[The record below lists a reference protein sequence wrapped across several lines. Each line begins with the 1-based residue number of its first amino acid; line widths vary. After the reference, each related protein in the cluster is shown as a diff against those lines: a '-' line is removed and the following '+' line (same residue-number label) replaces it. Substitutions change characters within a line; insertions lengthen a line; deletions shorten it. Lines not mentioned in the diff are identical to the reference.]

1 MLDVITIGSITKD
14 NFLELDLEIID
25 WPKTPSR
32 KAIVLPFGEKLEVKD
47 THSVLGGNSANASVT
62 FSRLGFKTGCFGKIG
77 SDPAGQEIKRWLR
90 EEGVDPIF
98 AVAKNKKTAQSTL
111 LLNNGERTILGY
123 HGASNEWVK
132 TDILWNKLKAKWW
145 YLSLAGSSA
154 DFFAPLVKFAKEN
167 GIRVAFNPSG
177 YQIKHKRQEILD
189 NLKNID
195 FLVVNEGEAA
205 ELVGIPFSK
214 EKEVFKKLDDL
225 MPGIVAVT
233 DGQNGVTVSDGKYIY
248 KAGIFKEKIVAD
260 RTGAGDAFGSGF
272 TAGLML
278 ADRENRTYKSNRTN
292 RSNKSDKANGADKYN
307 GEDIKYAIRLAS
319 ANATSVVEHIGAT
332 PGIITKKQFI
342 NELRFA
348 DLEIKSKLL

>member
-1 MLDVITIGSITKD
+1 MKDIITIVSITKD
-14 NFLELDLEIID
+14 NFLEMDCEIID
-25 WPKTPSR
+25 WPKTPLK
-32 KAIVLPFGEKLEVKD
+32 KAIVLPFGEKLEVKNILS
-47 THSVLGGNSANASVT
+47 TLGGNSANASAT
-62 FSRLGFKTGCFGKIG
+62 FSRLGFKTACFGKIG
-77 SDPAGQEIKRWLR
+77 SDSAGQEIKNWLK
-90 EEGVDPIF
+90 EEKVVSIF

-132 TDILWNKLKAKWW
+132 TDIPWDKLKAKWW
-145 YLSLAGSSA
+145 YLSLAGSSS
-154 DFFAPLVKFAKEN
+154 DFFVPLVKFAKEN

-205 ELVGIPFSK
+205 DLVGIPFSK

-233 DGQNGVTVSDGKYIY
+233 DGPNGVVVSDGKSIY

-278 ADRENRTYKSNRTN
+278 ADLRNG
-292 RSNKSDKANGADKYN
+292 SNKYN
-307 GEDIKYAIRLAS
+307 SEAIKYAIRLAS
-319 ANATSVVEHIGAT
+319 ANATSVVEKIGAT
-332 PGIITKKQFI
+332 AGIISKKGFK
-342 NELRFA
+342 NSRFTNL
-348 DLEIKSKLL
+348 DIIIKKI